1 MSRPPYKLLSLLLQ
15 YPDERL
21 IEARAELAQA
31 IAELPRSAERRSVE
45 KFWDQFAT
53 ASPTLLQQQYV
64 ETFDLQRRSSLYLT
78 FYTDGDTRKRGQ
90 ALIRLKRLYAG
101 AGLEMEARELPD
113 YLPVML
119 EFAHL
124 SPDGAGR
131 RLLAEHRTGLE
142 LLRIHLTELKSPY
155 RHLLEAICSGLPRLD
170 AAGLDAVGRLLKS
183 GPPAEQVG
191 LEPFAPPEVVPR

>member
-15 YPDERL
+15 YPEERL
-21 IEARAELAQA
+21 IDARPELAQA

-45 KFWDQFAT
+45 KFWAHFAAAT
-53 ASPTLLQQQYV
+53 PTQLQQQYV

-78 FYTDGDTRKRGQ
+78 FYSEGDTRKRGQ
-90 ALIRLKRLYAG
+90 ALIRLKRLYAM
-101 AGLEMEARELPD
+101 AGLQMEGRELPD

-119 EFAHL
+119 EFAEL

-142 LLRIHLTELKSPY
+142 LLRIHLTELEIPY
-155 RHLLEAICSGLPRLD
+155 RHLLDAICSGLPRLD
-170 AAGLDAVGRLLKS
+170 AADLDAIGRLLKL